1 MNYRHLLLFL
11 LSLNIVSCAQKHPEK
26 TNTNTSTNTTT
37 TSKEHAHTNALI
49 DESSPYLLQHAH
61 NPVNW
66 YPWGEEALEKAKKEN
81 KMLLISIGYAACHW
95 CHVMEH
101 ESFEDS
107 TVAKLMNDHF
117 VCIKVDREERPD
129 VDQIYMAACQLINQS
144 GGWPLNAIALPDG
157 KPFYAGTYYP
167 KDDWMKVLNHFI
179 RFYKDDPTKLQE
191 AAQQVTE
198 GVAQS
203 GTVGLNPNPPVYTME
218 KLSTSFDTWKTGIDF
233 KEGGFNRGKNKFPL
247 PSTWNYLLRFAVLS
261 DNAQALEATLTTI
274 DKMAFGGIYDQLGG
288 GFARYSTDAVWK
300 APHFEKMLYDNG
312 QLVALYSQAYQQTKN
327 PLYKKVVYE
336 TLEWLEREMTSSEGG
351 FYSSLDAD
359 SEGEEGKFYVWTAT
373 EIKSILGD
381 DAALFMDYY
390 NATEAGNWEHKNNI
404 LLRKKSDDQL
414 AQKHQLTVPALQ
426 QKIESLKAK
435 MMKERAKRIRPGL
448 DDKILTSWNA
458 LMLKGYL
465 KAYRAFD
472 EPKFLKAAL
481 KNATFLVTKTIGAD
495 YKVTRNYKDG
505 KTAITGFLDDYAFLT
520 SAFIELY
527 QVTFEEKW
535 LQKAKALTDHTL
547 EHFFDAKTGMFNYT
561 PDYNSN
567 LVARKMEVTDNVI
580 PASNSEMANNLYQL
594 GLYFYNKDY
603 DQKAKQMLAN
613 VSTNVLDNPSYFS
626 NWAQLM
632 LSVINPPYE
641 VAIMGA
647 DYDKK
652 RKELDQ
658 NYLPNVL
665 LMGGKKEGS
674 LVLLEGKLIKGET
687 TIYVCQSKACK
698 RPVNEAKAA
707 LDLMKLSK

>member
-1 MNYRHLLLFL
+1 MRVSYLYIYLLLF
-11 LSLNIVSCAQKHPEK
+11 NFNVISCAQKQPDKKNNAQH
-26 TNTNTSTNTTT
+26 
-37 TSKEHAHTNALI
+37 SKEHAHTNALVN
-49 DESSPYLLQHAH
+49 ESSPYLLQHAH

-66 YPWGEEALEKAKKEN
+66 YPWGEEALAKAEKEN

-107 TVAKLMNDHF
+107 IVANLMNKHF

-144 GGWPLNAIALPDG
+144 GGWPLNAIALPNG

-167 KDDWMKVLNHFI
+167 KGDWMKVLNHFVQ
-179 RFYKDDPTKLQE
+179 FYKEQPEKLQE
-191 AAQQVTE
+191 AAQQITE

-203 GTVGLNPNPPVYTME
+203 GNVGLNLTPPTYTME
-218 KLSTSFDTWKTGIDF
+218 KLVTSFDTWKTGIDF
-233 KEGGFNRGKNKFPL
+233 KEGGFNRGRNKFPL
-247 PSTWNYLLRFAVLS
+247 PSAWNYLLRFSVLS
-261 DNAQALEATLTTI
+261 NNQQALDATLTTL
-274 DKMAFGGIYDQLGG
+274 DKMAMGGIYDQLGG

-312 QLVALYSQAYQQTKN
+312 QLVTLYAQAYQKTKN

-336 TLEWLEREMTSSEGG
+336 TLEWLAREMTSSEGG

-359 SEGEEGKFYVWTAT
+359 SEGEEGKFYVWTAS
-373 EIKSILGD
+373 EMKVILGD
-381 DAALFMDYY
+381 DAALFMNYY
-390 NATEAGNWEHKNNI
+390 NATEAGNWEHKKNI
-404 LLRKKSDDQL
+404 LLRKKEDAQI
-414 AQKHQLTVPALQ
+414 AQKYQLNVETLQ
-426 QKIESLKAK
+426 EKIANLKTKMLAK
-435 MMKERAKRIRPGL
+435 RAQRIRPGL

-465 KAYRAFD
+465 KAYRAFE
-472 EPKFLKAAL
+472 EPKFLNAAL
-481 KNATFLVTKTIGAD
+481 KNATFLVDKTIGSD
-495 YKVTRNYKDG
+495 YKVSRNYKDG
-505 KTAITGFLDDYAFLT
+505 KTAITGFLDDYAFLI

-527 QVTFEEKW
+527 QVTFEEVW
-535 LQKAKALTDHTL
+535 LQKAKALTDHTI
-547 EHFFDAKTGMFNYT
+547 EHFFDKESGMFNYT
-561 PDYNSN
+561 PNYNSN
-567 LVARKMEVTDNVI
+567 LVARKMEITDNVI

-626 NWAQLM
+626 NWANLM
-632 LSVINPPYE
+632 LSMINPPYE

-647 DYDKK
+647 DYNTK
-652 RKELDQ
+652 RKEFDQ
-658 NYLPNVL
+658 NYLPNIL

-674 LVLLEGKLIKGET
+674 LTLLEGKLIRGET
-687 TIYVCQSKACK
+687 TIYVCQDKACK
-698 RPVNEAKAA
+698 RPVNETKAA
-707 LDLMKLSK
+707 LELMNPTE